1 MFKFFKRKA
10 YNFKKHLTADE
21 FIWAMEY
28 DFGREL
34 DINSKFLF
42 WHLES
47 TPLWAKMGLG
57 KLKIGQ
63 NEKLD
68 KTIINYLLLDL
79 FPYAL
84 MGPAP
89 NVEKPWAGDQI
100 LNAKN
105 PIAEAIYIMQDTYP
119 DASNIMVSAYA
130 SYLNIDINNI
140 RQTK

>member
-1 MFKFFKRKA
+1 MFKFFKRKV

-21 FIWAMEY
+21 FILAIEY

-34 DINSKFLF
+34 DVNSKFLF

-47 TPLWAKMGLG
+47 TPIWAKMGLG
-57 KLKIGQ
+57 KLKIGED
-63 NEKLD
+63 EKLYG
-68 KTIINYLLLDL
+68 IIFKSLLIDL

-84 MGPAP
+84 MGPTP
-89 NVEKPWAGDQI
+89 NVEKPWASDQI
-100 LNAKN
+100 LNAKD

-130 SYLNIDINNI
+130 SYLNIDIKNI